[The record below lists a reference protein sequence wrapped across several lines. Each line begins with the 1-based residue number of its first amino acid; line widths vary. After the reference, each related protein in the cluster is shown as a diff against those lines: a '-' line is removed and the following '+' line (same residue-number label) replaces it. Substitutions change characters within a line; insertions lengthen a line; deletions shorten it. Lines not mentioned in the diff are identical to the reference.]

1 MKLKIK
7 ICPTCESKNFRRK
20 TAPIAHGRVVVP
32 KATFWEC
39 DDCGE
44 QAYSLEDMDRIEAY
58 VRTKSEPKAA

>member
-7 ICPTCESKNFRRK
+7 ICPTCGSKHFHRK
-20 TAPIAHGRVVVP
+20 TSPITHSRVVVP

-58 VRTKSEPKAA
+58 VKMRSETRAA